1 MWLGT
6 FVVYVQISAF
16 TGSKPIYHHV
26 NRFSSLLMHGYN
38 AGSISDLSVIE
49 WYFLGRLKNV
59 TLVQQDISAMF
70 VQIDPLYEQRVN
82 YNAQTTS
89 LKMLNFKMTDSGVY
103 LIKFNFKNS
112 KIGTQHISHFVQV
125 HEILQQPVIIQNGML
140 AVTDVRL
147 NCIVGNDLTAIWWL
161 KKGQPLQS
169 DETYKISNNNTT
181 LTINTKQP
189 ESCELYTC
197 VVRNMVNQK
206 EDSLLLAVDGLLVLH
221 ELSLMSSILALISTT
236 TSFAA
241 CCFIIFF
248 ALKNH
253 RVHKRHIELTA
264 AFMLFQMLAFIFLL
278 FAAMFCIIDPIYPI
292 AYRIIEGIGFL
303 LISATLIYILFL
315 YLQPETPLKRSFLIR
330 PEHHYFFL
338 VYGVFSI
345 IFSVVPIHRGQKNI
359 TECQVPVNY
368 ISGTIGAIVVIYVFI
383 VGVPFIFFL
392 KYMMTWHPVQ
402 RLTRLASRS

>member
-278 FAAMFCIIDPIYPI
+278 FAAMFCIIDP
-292 AYRIIEGIGFL
+292 
-303 LISATLIYILFL
+303 
-315 YLQPETPLKRSFLIR
+315 K
-330 PEHHYFFL
+330 HHYFFL